1 MSDTTSMT
9 SRETKPGRGLCTAP
23 CMALCIALRVALCG
37 LLFAGALSGCG
48 KKGPP
53 GPPEGEAS
61 SYTYPQTYPNP
72 DSVLPGAEAE
82 ENKGRRVPA
91 HAGGI
96 TTFPTDSRTKTT
108 YGSGAVQ

>member
-1 MSDTTSMT
+1 MSQTTSMT
-9 SRETKPGRGLCTAP
+9 WRETKPGRGLCI
-23 CMALCIALRVALCG
+23 ALSIALRVALCG
-37 LLFAGALSGCG
+37 LLLAGALSGCG

-53 GPPEGEAS
+53 GPPEGEES

-72 DSVLPGAEAE
+72 ASVLPGTEAE
-82 ENKGRRVPA
+82 ENKRRRVPA

-96 TTFPTDSRTKTT
+96 TTFPTTSRTKTT

>member
-1 MSDTTSMT
+1 MSNTTSMT
-9 SRETKPGRGLCTAP
+9 WRETKPGRGLCI
-23 CMALCIALRVALCG
+23 ALCIALCG
-37 LLFAGALSGCG
+37 LLLAGALSGCG

-53 GPPEGEAS
+53 GPPEGEES
-61 SYTYPQTYPNP
+61 SYIYPQTYPNP
-72 DSVLPGAEAE
+72 ASVLPGTEAE
-82 ENKGRRVPA
+82 ENEGRQAPA